1 MEAKRSPLR
10 SRAGT
15 RASRDYRRIGAFV
28 LLSLISSLVQ
38 ADPID
43 DVIRTSMAKDHI
55 PGVAVGIVKDGKLVV
70 ARGYGVANLE
80 TGTPVTP
87 DTVFRIASM
96 SKGFTAESILL
107 LQEEG
112 KLSVYD
118 PISKYLSD
126 LPDAWKGITIRDL
139 LTHQSGIHEIN
150 DAKGYDFRDDSTP
163 AQLLE
168 ILRPLPLDFETG
180 TRFKYSNSGYYL
192 LGWIVEK
199 ASGQSLK
206 AFAESRIFS
215 PIGMT
220 KTSYYRQPD
229 IVPNR
234 AEAYRWVRDH
244 YENGWPERSAAGDGS
259 GAVLTTLGDWAK
271 YDLALDAGTPV
282 SKAIQREMG
291 TRKPFKNGKPS
302 PYGYALYEG
311 QDGATFHTGS
321 SYGFT
326 SAFIR
331 DPKRRIT
338 VFVFRNS
345 NGGPA
350 LEMANA
356 VRLAYDPT
364 LKPIGRLD
372 ATPPPARTSD
382 AEPNPRAG

>member
-1 MEAKRSPLR
+1 M
-10 SRAGT
+10 
-15 RASRDYRRIGAFV
+15 IGRTLSSLALV
-28 LLSLISSLVQ
+28 CLLSVAAL

-43 DVIRTSMAKDHI
+43 DAIRASMAKNHI
-55 PGVAVGIVKDGKLVV
+55 PGVAVGIVKDGRLVV

-87 DTVFRIASM
+87 ETVFRIASIG
-96 SKGFTAESILL
+96 KGFTAESILL
-107 LQEEG
+107 LQGEG
-112 KLSVYD
+112 KLSVSD

-180 TRFKYSNSGYYL
+180 TRFRYSNSGYYL

-199 ASGQSLK
+199 VSGQSLK
-206 AFAESRIFS
+206 SFAESRIFA
-215 PIGMT
+215 PIGMS

-229 IVPNR
+229 VVPNR
-234 AEAYRWVRDH
+234 AEAYRWIKDH

-271 YDLALDAGTPV
+271 YDGALDVGTPI

-291 TRKPFKNGKPS
+291 TRKPFKDGKPS

-311 QDGATFHTGS
+311 ADGAVFHTGS

-331 DPKRRIT
+331 DPKHRIT

-356 VRLAYDPT
+356 VRLAFDPT

-372 ATPPPARTSD
+372 ATPPRARTSD
-382 AEPNPRAG
+382 APPNRQGG

>member
-1 MEAKRSPLR
+1 M
-10 SRAGT
+10 
-15 RASRDYRRIGAFV
+15 IGRTLSSLALV
-28 LLSLISSLVQ
+28 CLLSVAAL

-43 DVIRTSMAKDHI
+43 DAIRASMAKNHI
-55 PGVAVGIVKDGKLVV
+55 PGVAVGIVKDGRLVV

-87 DTVFRIASM
+87 ETVFRIASIG
-96 SKGFTAESILL
+96 KGFTAESILL
-107 LQEEG
+107 LQGEG
-112 KLSVYD
+112 KLSVGD

-180 TRFKYSNSGYYL
+180 TRFRYSNSGYYL

-199 ASGQSLK
+199 VSGQSLK
-206 AFAESRIFS
+206 AFAESRIFT
-215 PIGMT
+215 PIGMS

-229 IVPNR
+229 VVPNR
-234 AEAYRWVRDH
+234 AEAYRWIKDH

-271 YDLALDAGTPV
+271 YDGALDAGTPI

-311 QDGATFHTGS
+311 TDGAVFHTGS

-331 DPKRRIT
+331 DPKHRIT

-356 VRLAYDPT
+356 VRLAFDPT

-372 ATPPPARTSD
+372 ATPPRARTSD
-382 AEPNPRAG
+382 APPNRLGG